1 MSGRILVIDDEAG
14 IRESLR
20 MILEYEGYTCL
31 LAATGEEG
39 LAMARTEAPD
49 LVFSDIKMPGL
60 DGLEVLTRLKAQ
72 DESLPVV
79 MISGHGTVATA
90 VEATKLGA
98 MDFIEKPLST
108 ERVLLTVRNA
118 LNASRLEQENRRLRG
133 AEDARYNIVG
143 QSPALLQVLDAIG
156 RAAPTNATVLVLGES
171 GVGKE
176 LVARAIHRNS
186 LRSRERFVQVNCA
199 AIPEELIE
207 SELFGHEKGSFTGA
221 TDKQIGKFELADR
234 GTIFLDEVGDMSQ
247 KTQAKVLRV
256 LQEGEVE
263 RIGSQRTLKVDVRVI
278 AATNKDLEAA
288 IGEGTF
294 REDLYF
300 RLSVIPVHVPPLRER
315 PEDIPL
321 LVKHF
326 ADLFAADGGRTRRF
340 TPDAL
345 GVLQQHRWRGNIREL
360 KNTIERVLIMARGDV
375 VDVPDVR
382 QFLRVEGRR
391 WPSSPPA
398 RPAVSPPAPAPPL
411 PTSAARSRRIRRAA
425 VAAAG
430 ASLQRRRT
438 DAGECRRAPRRQADD
453 AARVQG
459 AGRARVPRREAARAR
474 VEHLADRRGHRHAA
488 QQPLQEA
495 RAVRDQ
501 PGEATADVTRR
512 FKAVRRVADM
522 PTDGPDSSQGDGQVD
537 ADTTDYYELL
547 QISPNADPDTVTR
560 VFRLLA
566 RRYHPDQPDTGNEE
580 KFREILAAYA
590 VLSDPEKRAHYD
602 VNHVAIR
609 RERWRFVAEGAPSAG
624 DYAAEHQARLV
635 DAGDPLLAP
644 ADRTAQARS
653 VAARSRRVDGTAART
668 PRVLLVVPRA
678 EEVRPPQRPVAVAD
692 HGGWCG
698 PPRGA
703 AAPRVAALATHR
715 AHALRVRRTERRS
728 GRRVESRRG
737 SRPGDRWQRD
747 ASPLLE
753 ESPNSAGQCAG

>member
-20 MILEYEGYTCL
+20 MILEYEGYTCV

-39 LAMARTEAPD
+39 LALARTEAPD

-60 DGLEVLTRLKAQ
+60 DGLEVLTRLKAH
-72 DESLPVV
+72 DDSLPVV
-79 MISGHGTVATA
+79 MISGHATVATA

-108 ERVLLTVRNA
+108 DRVLLTVRNA
-118 LNASRLEQENRRLRG
+118 INAGRLEQENRRLRG
-133 AEDARYNIVG
+133 AEDARYNLVG
-143 QSPALLQVLDAIG
+143 QSPALMQVLDAIG

-315 PEDIPL
+315 PEDIPA

-340 TPDAL
+340 TPEAL

-375 VDVPDVR
+375 IDVADVR
-382 QFLRVEGRR
+382 QFLRVDG
-391 WPSSPPA
+391 PLTPVAIPAQTQSP
-398 RPAVSPPAPAPPL
+398 VSPPPPATPTPIFEGAGGMPAFTVLPAAADTEPPAEPGRPAPPK
-411 PTSAARSRRIRRAA
+411 PTT
-425 VAAAG
+425 
-430 ASLQRRRT
+430 L
-438 DAGECRRAPRRQADD
+438 
-453 AARVQG
+453 
-459 AGRARVPRREAARAR
+459 REFKEQ
-474 VEHLADRRGHRHAA
+474 VEREFLVEKLREHGWN
-488 QQPLQEA
+488 
-495 RAVRDQ
+495 
-501 PGEATADVTRR
+501 
-512 FKAVRRVADM
+512 
-522 PTDGPDSSQGDGQVD
+522 
-537 ADTTDYYELL
+537 
-547 QISPNADPDTVTR
+547 IS
-560 VFRLLA
+560 
-566 RRYHPDQPDTGNEE
+566 
-580 KFREILAAYA
+580 
-590 VLSDPEKRAHYD
+590 
-602 VNHVAIR
+602 
-609 RERWRFVAEGAPSAG
+609 
-624 DYAAEHQARLV
+624 
-635 DAGDPLLAP
+635 
-644 ADRTAQARS
+644 RTAE
-653 VAARSRRVDGTAART
+653 VIDT
-668 PRVLLVVPRA
+668 PRSNLYKK
-678 EEVRPPQRPVAVAD
+678 
-692 HGGWCG
+692 
-698 PPRGA
+698 
-703 AAPRVAALATHR
+703 
-715 AHALRVRRTERRS
+715 
-728 GRRVESRRG
+728 
-737 SRPGDRWQRD
+737 
-747 ASPLLE
+747 LE
-753 ESPNSAGQCAG
+753 QYEISQEKDG

>member
-20 MILEYEGYTCL
+20 MILEYEGYTCV

-39 LAMARTEAPD
+39 LALARTEAPD

-60 DGLEVLTRLKAQ
+60 DGLEVLTRLKAH
-72 DESLPVV
+72 DDSLPVV

-118 LNASRLEQENRRLRG
+118 LNAGRLEQENRRLRG

-143 QSPALLQVLDAIG
+143 QSAALMQVLDAIG

-186 LRSRERFVQVNCA
+186 LRARERFVQVNCA

-278 AATNKDLEAA
+278 AATNKDLEVA
-288 IGEGTF
+288 IAEGSF

-315 PEDIPL
+315 PDDIPL

-340 TPDAL
+340 TPEAL

-375 VDVPDVR
+375 VDVADVR
-382 QFLRVEGRR
+382 QFLRVDGSSLPAPVTL
-391 WPSSPPA
+391 PSS
-398 RPAVSPPAPAPPL
+398 AVAPIAPAPAPPWSVPAENL
-411 PTSAARSRRIRRAA
+411 PA
-425 VAAAG
+425 
-430 ASLQRRRT
+430 
-438 DAGECRRAPRRQADD
+438 
-453 AARVQG
+453 
-459 AGRARVPRREAARAR
+459 
-474 VEHLADRRGHRHAA
+474 
-488 QQPLQEA
+488 
-495 RAVRDQ
+495 
-501 PGEATADVTRR
+501 
-512 FKAVRRVADM
+512 
-522 PTDGPDSSQGDGQVD
+522 
-537 ADTTDYYELL
+537 
-547 QISPNADPDTVTR
+547 
-560 VFRLLA
+560 
-566 RRYHPDQPDTGNEE
+566 
-580 KFREILAAYA
+580 
-590 VLSDPEKRAHYD
+590 
-602 VNHVAIR
+602 
-609 RERWRFVAEGAPSAG
+609 FVAPPAPGPLGG
-624 DYAAEHQARLV
+624 DLHVPTESGRPAPPKPTTLREFKEQVEREFLVEKLREH
-635 DAGDPLLAP
+635 GWNIS
-644 ADRTAQARS
+644 RTAE
-653 VAARSRRVDGTAART
+653 VIDT
-668 PRVLLVVPRA
+668 PRSNLYKK
-678 EEVRPPQRPVAVAD
+678 
-692 HGGWCG
+692 
-698 PPRGA
+698 
-703 AAPRVAALATHR
+703 
-715 AHALRVRRTERRS
+715 
-728 GRRVESRRG
+728 
-737 SRPGDRWQRD
+737 
-747 ASPLLE
+747 LE
-753 ESPNSAGQCAG
+753 QYEISQEKDG